1 MNLRFFLFGKA
12 REKFYL
18 LGYDEYLKRL
28 SRFAKTSIVTFE
40 EETLPS
46 KPSEKE
52 IKAALDKEA
61 DRVLRQ
67 IKEDEILFLVDIHAP
82 LFSSARLAQEIQR
95 MSERN
100 GNFVLVIGSSYGLSD
115 KLRKR
120 ADVSFSLS
128 EMTFTHYMAL
138 LLTMEQVYRA
148 MKINSGEAYDK

>member
-40 EETLPS
+40 EETLS
-46 KPSEKE
+46 FKPSEKE
-52 IKAALDKEA
+52 IKVALDKEA
-61 DRVLRQ
+61 DKVLRQ

-100 GNFVLVIGSSYGLSD
+100 GNFVFVIGSSYGLSD
-115 KLRKR
+115 KLRNR

-138 LLTMEQVYRA
+138 LLSMEQVYRA
-148 MKINSGEAYDK
+148 MKINSGESYDK

>member
-40 EETLPS
+40 EETLS
-46 KPSEKE
+46 FKPSEKE
-52 IKAALDKEA
+52 IKVALDKEA
-61 DRVLRQ
+61 DKVLRQ

-100 GNFVLVIGSSYGLSD
+100 GNFVFVIGSSYGLSD